1 MGTTQPIRNRQE
13 LQNFSSDYKQVKPH
27 LRNYTLVVL
36 GLNTALRISDLLN
49 LRWRSVY
56 DFDTKRD
63 GVRCEIIET
72 GEVFNS
78 LQACADRLGVSAR
91 WLNRVSQGKG
101 LYSVHGYHIKR
112 SDIKPSVNRG
122 GRPGVKVRC
131 IETGEVYNSITSCAE
146 AIGGTPS
153 RIHDIIHGSKY
164 RHTHHGLHFE
174 IYKK

>member
-1 MGTTQPIRNRQE
+1 M
-13 LQNFSSDYKQVKPH
+13 S
-27 LRNYTLVVL
+27 
-36 GLNTALRISDLLN
+36 
-49 LRWRSVY
+49 

-112 SDIKPSVNRG
+112 SDIKPSINRG

-153 RIHDIIHGSKY
+153 RDRKSVV
-164 RHTHHGLHFE
+164 
-174 IYKK
+174 

>member
-1 MGTTQPIRNRQE
+1 M
-13 LQNFSSDYKQVKPH
+13 S
-27 LRNYTLVVL
+27 
-36 GLNTALRISDLLN
+36 
-49 LRWRSVY
+49 

-91 WLNRVSQGKG
+91 WLNRV
-101 LYSVHGYHIKR
+101 IKR

>member
-1 MGTTQPIRNRQE
+1 M
-13 LQNFSSDYKQVKPH
+13 S
-27 LRNYTLVVL
+27 
-36 GLNTALRISDLLN
+36 
-49 LRWRSVY
+49 

-112 SDIKPSVNRG
+112 SDIKPSVNRC

-174 IYKK
+174 IYKI

>member
-1 MGTTQPIRNRQE
+1 M
-13 LQNFSSDYKQVKPH
+13 S
-27 LRNYTLVVL
+27 
-36 GLNTALRISDLLN
+36 
-49 LRWRSVY
+49 

-131 IETGEVYNSITSCAE
+131 VETGEVYNSITL
-146 AIGGTPS
+146 
-153 RIHDIIHGSKY
+153 RIEIA
-164 RHTHHGLHFE
+164 HHYSFQAKRKSACKFSALFLE
-174 IYKK
+174 